1 LLWDRATFTSELA
14 RRDGDFIS
22 RNALVSGFSC
32 LLRECCGRG
41 YLLLER
47 SLHFVVQK
55 RGPLPFRQFRAL
67 GVAET
72 RASPEFAG
80 WLFGS
85 RNLSVF
91 EDFGVHCGLVRE
103 LHSGQRNG
111 LDCIPGQSR
120 DDAVLVYG
128 V

>member
-1 LLWDRATFTSELA
+1 MF
-14 RRDGDFIS
+14 
-22 RNALVSGFSC
+22 
-32 LLRECCGRG
+32 
-41 YLLLER
+41 LER

-80 WLFGS
+80 KLFGS
-85 RNLSVF
+85 RKLRVF
-91 EDFGVHCGLVRE
+91 EDFVVHCGLVRE
-103 LHSGQRNG
+103 LDPGRQSD
-111 LDCIPGQSR
+111 LDCNPGQSR

-128 V
+128 G